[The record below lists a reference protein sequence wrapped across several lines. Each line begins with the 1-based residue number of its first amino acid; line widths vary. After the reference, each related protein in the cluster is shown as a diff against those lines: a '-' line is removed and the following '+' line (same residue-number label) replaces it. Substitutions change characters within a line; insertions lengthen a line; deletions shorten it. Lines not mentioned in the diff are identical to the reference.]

1 MYASGREYWENY
13 MERVT
18 FGSITGHHID
28 QNRGRRTTK
37 AFLVRRFQI
46 FFSQGVGYMDGSDNA
61 IIFCRGTYLRQTI

>member
-37 AFLVRRFQI
+37 AFSR
-46 FFSQGVGYMDGSDNA
+46 
-61 IIFCRGTYLRQTI
+61 